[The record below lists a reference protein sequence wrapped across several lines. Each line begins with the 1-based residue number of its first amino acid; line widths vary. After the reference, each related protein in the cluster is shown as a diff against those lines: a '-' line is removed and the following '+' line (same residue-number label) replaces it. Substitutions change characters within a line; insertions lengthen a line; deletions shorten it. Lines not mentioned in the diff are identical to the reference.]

1 MGEVTSISALLLTTF
16 RHGLADPHGKGEMA
30 TRGDR
35 DTFLSCKRLG
45 KFDLRVNCV
54 KAMTNSKQTKW
65 QQVIIF
71 SWYQDQ
77 DELDFYQRSSL
88 LAVHIK
94 LDNASCG
101 ARLNIVV
108 RNHLQVEEVRLEWLS
123 KTIESASLEEIS

>member
-54 KAMTNSKQTKW
+54 KAMTLP
-65 QQVIIF
+65 
-71 SWYQDQ
+71 QDSRYTLITVHESQ
-77 DELDFYQRSSL
+77 ELRVGS
-88 LAVHIK
+88 
-94 LDNASCG
+94 
-101 ARLNIVV
+101 
-108 RNHLQVEEVRLEWLS
+108 
-123 KTIESASLEEIS
+123 